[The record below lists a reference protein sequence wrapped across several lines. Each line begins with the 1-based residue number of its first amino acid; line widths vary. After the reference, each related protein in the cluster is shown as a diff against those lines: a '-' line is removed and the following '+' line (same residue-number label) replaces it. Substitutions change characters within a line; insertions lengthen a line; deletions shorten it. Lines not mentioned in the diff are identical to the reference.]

1 MISILLHTFC
11 WLGFVWVFTMGSG
24 PGSHTN
30 HNSAEVNES
39 TFRGSPVQL
48 FAGHLDPHPFCYL
61 ILLTW
66 YHSHPILLQSLLEPN
81 YLNQLSL
88 PFPGQFF
95 LTFSMPPSITLQTP
109 LPPRPHPMLSPRWLK
124 RSKKRPVEA
133 SRTQEHW
140 RHVTFIWHPGFF
152 LKISLQNQEIVRIE
166 M

>member
-1 MISILLHTFC
+1 MISILLHKFC

-30 HNSAEVNES
+30 YNSAEVNES
-39 TFRGSPVQL
+39 
-48 FAGHLDPHPFCYL
+48 
-61 ILLTW
+61 TW
-66 YHSHPILLQSLLEPN
+66 YHSHPILLQSLLKPN

-88 PFPGQFF
+88 PFPGQLF
-95 LTFSMPPSITLQTP
+95 LTFSMLPSITLPTP
-109 LPPRPHPMLSPRWLK
+109 LPPTPHPMLSPRWLK

-152 LKISLQNQEIVRIE
+152 LKNSLQNQEIVCVECNWRNKSYATE
-166 M
+166 L